1 MDKNIL
7 FDFLIFM
14 YIIDYYYL
22 EKSTPQLKLNITVCI
37 FM

>member
-14 YIIDYYYL
+14 YIIDYYHL
-22 EKSTPQLKLNITVCI
+22 EKSTPYYVR
-37 FM
+37 